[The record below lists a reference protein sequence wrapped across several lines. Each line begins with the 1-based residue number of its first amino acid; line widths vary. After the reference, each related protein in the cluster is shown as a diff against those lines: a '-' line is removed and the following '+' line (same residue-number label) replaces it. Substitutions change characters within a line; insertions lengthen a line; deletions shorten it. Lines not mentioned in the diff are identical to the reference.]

1 MSCPTPY
8 RAQGPLSHLDYGFN
22 WAPYL
27 PAGAVIT
34 DSTWAAAP
42 SPVASPLVFDSASE
56 AQGVTMV
63 WITGGVAGTDYLVSN
78 TITFEVD
85 GVVRTDTRA
94 FILQVRDMLA

>member
-1 MSCPTPY
+1 MPCPTSY

-27 PAGAVIT
+27 PAGATIT
-34 DSTWAAAP
+34 ASVWAADPA
-42 SPVASPLVFDSASE
+42 PVASPLVFDAASVTL
-56 AQGVTMV
+56 GVTMV

-78 TITFEVD
+78 TITYEVD
-85 GVVRTDTRA
+85 GVVRTDTRS